1 MNHSKLLAII
11 AFVLVALTSGCTNG
25 GNEPRWSESLERP
38 EGKEE
43 NMKNA
48 LTTNEAVERLEEHIA
63 NTVSVLP
70 ETLHLEPIG
79 PVIKGA
85 SCDDPTDGGP
95 QDRVTASR
103 RYWLDGLSIKE
114 NETNVELIYQ
124 YWINNDYV
132 VLEDLR
138 PEKIFVSVQ
147 HEEDN
152 FRMSVRSNVEGYL
165 SIGSSSPCF
174 WPDGAPAN

>member
-1 MNHSKLLAII
+1 MNNSKRLAIP
-11 AFVLVALTSGCTNG
+11 AFALVALISGCTG
-25 GNEPRWSESLERP
+25 GSNEPRWPESSENLAD
-38 EGKEE
+38 KEE
-43 NMKNA
+43 NMKNT
-48 LTTNEAVERLEEHIA
+48 LTTNEAVELLEEHIA

-70 ETLHLEPIG
+70 EALHLEPIG

-85 SCDDPTDGGP
+85 SCDDPTDDGP

-103 RYWLDGLSIKE
+103 RYWLDGLSIE
-114 NETNVELIYQ
+114 DNETNVELIYQ
-124 YWINNDYV
+124 YWVNNDYV

-174 WPDGAPAN
+174 WPDGVPAD